1 MAYYVLYHSP
11 VGCLY
16 VEENNGAIT
25 RLSFSML
32 PENKCTATAQLT
44 PLLKRAAQ
52 ELDQYF
58 RGCRQKFDLPLAPQ
72 GTPFMKKVW
81 RQLCQIPYGRTVS
94 YQDVAVQIGH
104 PRACRAVG
112 LANNHNPIA
121 IFIPCH
127 RVIGKNG
134 SLVGFG
140 GGLEIKKYLLTL
152 EKEHFH
158 A

>member
-1 MAYYVLYHSP
+1 MLYHSP
-11 VGCLY
+11 IGCLY
-16 VEENNGAIT
+16 VEEKQGAIT
-25 RLSFSML
+25 RLSFSMP
-32 PENKCTATAQLT
+32 PENKCTATAHQT
-44 PLLKRAAQ
+44 PLLKRAAL

-58 RGCRQKFDLPLAPQ
+58 SGCRQKFDLPLAPQ
-72 GTPFMKKVW
+72 GTPFMQKVW
-81 RQLCQIPYGRTVS
+81 QQLCAIPYAQTAC
-94 YQDVAVQIGH
+94 YQDIAIRIGH
-104 PRACRAVG
+104 PGACRAVG
-112 LANNHNPIA
+112 LANNRNPIA
-121 IFIPCH
+121 VFIPCH